1 MAGVFLTLLLPGSV
15 FAIDIEEVVW
25 GFNNEQTPGKCIPL
39 SILLRNNTPDAFDG
53 PVSLNQLQYGGSK
66 VGAPLIRKVFLAPFS
81 SQWVQYYPYIIDSH
95 RGEWSLNWGPRYAY
109 GQKLTTTE
117 QNINSNSDLNDARSR
132 VILSSS
138 DALMKKVGHFKQFP
152 EELFPPYVTATDSLD
167 EMIIGHVPRWDAAR
181 KTSFMDWL
189 YQGGVVHLLPDEST
203 GENLVFTTS
212 MVELNSPLDSFRI
225 GEGLVIRHTLKISQ
239 MTEGVLT
246 VAVKTVH
253 DQEAKNI
260 HEFTPEAN
268 GNVTVANQYSSYRYG
283 DINYKLL
290 HELSELTHPDHNWPL
305 IYLMSMLYL
314 FMIFPGCFLF
324 NKRQKSS
331 RYRNSLLFIL
341 ITVVCFSTIFWS
353 IGKRGYGE
361 KTTINSLLVAKPLP
375 GNYFDTTCW
384 INSFVTDGGL
394 YNFESTGEGSIFT
407 TAQDTERING
417 LIANGVH
424 GTFQA
429 DVPAFTSRPFLY
441 RVKVPYPKPECKVV
455 DYKLNRDAN
464 LEDLT
469 LEFQPGLPTENSR
482 IQILFR
488 EKLYSAKQTKE
499 NNRSI
504 FKLNQGGVIPVAA
517 WRTKLTDN
525 FGQSTYYAYENENKN
540 ITEVYS
546 KIYEPLVINSLDLKT
561 EEQVVNYRGHLS
573 RFKLF
578 YYCDIPD
585 EFKLKTD
592 VQGDQ
597 QGRILFVYDFALPE
611 KQIAEK
617 NESSDQ

>member
-1 MAGVFLTLLLPGSV
+1 MLLPGSV

-25 GFNNEQTPGKCIPL
+25 GFNNQQARSQCIPL
-39 SILLRNNTPDAFDG
+39 SILLRNNSPEAFDE
-53 PVSLNQLQYGGSK
+53 PVQLNRLQYGGSR
-66 VGAPLIRKVFLAPFS
+66 VGAPLMRKVFLAPFS
-81 SQWVQYYPYIIDSH
+81 SQWVQFYPYISNSYQTD
-95 RGEWSLNWGPRYAY
+95 WSLNWGPRFIY
-109 GQKLTTTE
+109 GQKLTRAE
-117 QNINSNSDLNDARSR
+117 HNVNSDSELDNTRSR
-132 VILSSS
+132 IILSRS
-138 DALMKKVGHFKQFP
+138 DAIIRKGGHFKQFP
-152 EELFPPYVTATDSLD
+152 EELFPPSVTATDSLD
-167 EMIIGHVPRWDAAR
+167 EIIIGHVPRWDAAR
-181 KTSFMDWL
+181 KVSFMDWL
-189 YQGGVVHLLPDEST
+189 YQGGVVHLLPDDTT
-203 GENLVFTTS
+203 GDNLIFTTS
-212 MVELNSPLDSFRI
+212 MVELNSPLEFFRI
-225 GEGLVIRHTLKISQ
+225 GEGLVIRHNVKMSQ
-239 MTEGVLT
+239 MTENVLIA
-246 VAVKTVH
+246 AVNKIHELEAESILNHPPEVKPSKTV
-253 DQEAKNI
+253 
-260 HEFTPEAN
+260 TS
-268 GNVTVANQYSSYRYG
+268 QYSTNNYG
-283 DINYKLL
+283 DINSRLMHQL
-290 HELSELTHPDHNWPL
+290 TNLTHPDHNWPL

-341 ITVVCFSTIFWS
+341 FTVVCFSTVFWS

-394 YNFESTGEGSIFT
+394 YQFRSTGEGSLFT
-407 TAQDTERING
+407 TAQDTERVNGFITNGIN
-417 LIANGVH
+417 

-441 RVKVPYPKPECKVV
+441 RVKVPFLKPECKVV

-469 LEFQPGLPTENSR
+469 LEFEPGLPTENTR

-488 EKLYSAKQTKE
+488 EKLYSARQTKE

-517 WRTKLTDN
+517 WRTKLTDTI
-525 FGQSTYYAYENENKN
+525 GQSTYYEYENKN
-540 ITEVYS
+540 KNISEVYS
-546 KIYEPLVINSLDLKT
+546 KIYEPLVINSLDLTT
-561 EEQVVNYRGHLS
+561 EEQVVNYRGHQS

-592 VQGDQ
+592 VRGEQ

-617 NESSDQ
+617 NESADQ